1 MISAILISR
10 NEFLTVLQIGLL
22 GKANVGKSTFFSAA
36 TETPVA
42 SGNFPFTTIEPNVG
56 VAYVK
61 SDCACKH
68 FEIKH
73 ENELCVNG
81 TRFISVKLIDIA
93 GLVPGA
99 HEGKGLGNQF
109 LDDARQAE
117 VLIHVVDIAGTTD
130 IQGQPVPVGTHDPL
144 EDVAFVQE
152 EFDQWFTDI
161 LKREWDKITREIDQK
176 RAKLTDGIA
185 KRFSGLGIK
194 DYQVQDVLQKL
205 GLISINPKEW
215 KDSDIQT
222 FAKELRNNT
231 KPMIIAAN
239 KADLCKDLDII
250 KKISDDVIPC
260 SAETELLLRKAS
272 KAGIVNYSPGNSDFT
287 IPAGKELPLPQQK
300 ALDLVKSVFSKISST
315 GVQKI
320 LNIAVFDSL
329 NFITVFPVED
339 ETKLTNK
346 DGVILPDAKLL
357 PQDSTA
363 KDLAGLIH
371 ADIAKGFLHAIDCK
385 TKQRISGD
393 QKLKNGDVIKIIS
406 TLSRG

>member
-10 NEFLTVLQIGLL
+10 IGFFMVLQIGLL

-36 TETPVA
+36 TETQVA
-42 SGNFPFTTIEPNVG
+42 SGNFPFTTIEPNIG
-56 VAYVK
+56 IAFVK
-61 SDCACKH
+61 ADCACKY
-68 FEIKH
+68 FKIEH
-73 ENELCVNG
+73 ENDLCING
-81 TRFISVKLIDIA
+81 TRLIPVKLIDIA

-130 IQGQPVPVGTHDPL
+130 IQGHPVPVGTHDPL
-144 EDVAFVQE
+144 EDIVFVQD
-152 EFDQWFTDI
+152 EFDQWFADI

-176 RAKLTDGIA
+176 RAKITDGIA
-185 KRFSGLGIK
+185 KRFTGLGIK
-194 DYQVQDVLQKL
+194 DYQVHEILQKL
-205 GLISINPKEW
+205 GFVAKNPKDWQE
-215 KDSDIQT
+215 SDIQT
-222 FAKELRNNT
+222 FVKELRRDT

-239 KADLCKDLDII
+239 KADLCKDLEIL
-250 KKISDDVIPC
+250 KKITETVIPC
-260 SAETELLLRKAS
+260 SAETELLLRKATKS
-272 KAGIVNYSPGNSDFT
+272 GIINYSSGDENFT
-287 IPAGKELPLPQQK
+287 IVKDKEIAPAQQK
-300 ALDLVKSVFSKISST
+300 ALDLVKSVFSKIQST
-315 GVQKI
+315 GIQKI
-320 LNIAVFDSL
+320 LNAAVFDSL
-329 NFITVFPVED
+329 KYIVVYPVED

-346 DGVILPDAKLL
+346 DGVVLPDTKLL
-357 PQDSTA
+357 PHDSTA

>member
-1 MISAILISR
+1 MG
-10 NEFLTVLQIGLL
+10 VLQIGLI

-36 TETPVA
+36 TETTVA

-56 VAYVK
+56 VAYVQ

-68 FEIKH
+68 FDLKH
-73 ENELCVNG
+73 ENPLCLNG
-81 TRFISVKLIDIA
+81 TRLIPVKLIDVA

-117 VLIHVVDIAGTTD
+117 ILIHVVDIAGTTD
-130 IQGQPVPVGTHDPL
+130 IQGQPVPVGTHNPL

-250 KKISDDVIPC
+250 KKISGDVIPC

-272 KAGIVNYSPGNSDFT
+272 KAGIVNYSPGDSDFT
-287 IPAGKELPLPQQK
+287 IPDGKELPPPQQK

>member
-1 MISAILISR
+1 MTL
-10 NEFLTVLQIGLL
+10 LQIGLL

-36 TETPVA
+36 TETIVA

-56 VAYVK
+56 VAYIK

-68 FEIKH
+68 FGITH
-73 ENELCVNG
+73 ENEFCVNG
-81 TRFISVKLIDIA
+81 TRFIPVKLIDIA

-144 EDVAFVQE
+144 EDVAFVQD
-152 EFDQWFTDI
+152 EFDQWFANI
-161 LKREWDKITREIDQK
+161 LKREWDKIAREIDQK

-185 KRFSGLGIK
+185 KRFTGLGIK
-194 DYQVQDVLQKL
+194 DFQVQEVLQKL
-205 GLISINPKEW
+205 GLMARNPKEW

-222 FAKELRNNT
+222 FVKELRKHT

-239 KADLCKDLDII
+239 KADLCQDLSILD
-250 KKISDDVIPC
+250 KIPGCVIPC

-272 KAGIVNYSPGNSDFT
+272 KAGIVNYSSGESGFT
-287 IPAGKELPLPQQK
+287 IVNGKEILPPQQK
-300 ALDLVKSVFSKISST
+300 ALDLVKSVFSKIPST
-315 GVQKI
+315 GIQKT
-320 LNIAVFDSL
+320 LNTAVFDL
-329 NFITVFPVED
+329 LKFIVVYPVED

-346 DGVILPDAKLL
+346 DGMVLPDTKLL
-357 PQDSTA
+357 PLNSTA
-363 KDLAGLIH
+363 KDLASLIH

-393 QKLKNGDVIKIIS
+393 QKLKDGDVIKIVS

>member
-1 MISAILISR
+1 
-10 NEFLTVLQIGLL
+10 LTILQIGLL

-61 SDCACKH
+61 ADCACKY
-68 FEIKH
+68 FSIQH
-73 ENELCVNG
+73 ENELCING
-81 TRFISVKLIDIA
+81 TRFIPVKLIDVA

-117 VLIHVVDIAGTTD
+117 ILIHVVDIAGSTD
-130 IQGQPVPVGTHDPL
+130 IQGQPVPVGTHDPI
-144 EDVAFVQE
+144 EDIVFVQD
-152 EFDQWFTDI
+152 EFDQWFAEI

-185 KRFSGLGIK
+185 KRFTGLGIK
-194 DYQVQDVLQKL
+194 DYQVHEVLQNL
-205 GLISINPKEW
+205 GLISRNPKEW

-222 FAKELRNNT
+222 FVKELRKNT

-239 KADLCKDLDII
+239 KADLCRDLDIL
-250 KKISDDVIPC
+250 KKISDPVIPC

-272 KAGIVNYSPGNSDFT
+272 KAGIVNYSSGDEGFE
-287 IPAGKELPLPQQK
+287 IIDGKEILLPQQK
-300 ALDLVKSVFSKISST
+300 ALDLVKSVFSKISTT
-315 GVQKI
+315 GIQKI
-320 LNIAVFDSL
+320 LNTAVFDSL
-329 NFITVFPVED
+329 KFIVVYPVED

-346 DGVILPDAKLL
+346 DGIILPDTKLL

-393 QKLKNGDVIKIIS
+393 QKRKNGDVIKIIS

>member
-1 MISAILISR
+1 M
-10 NEFLTVLQIGLL
+10 QIGLL

-36 TETPVA
+36 TETLVA

-68 FEIKH
+68 FGITHK
-73 ENELCVNG
+73 NEFCVNG
-81 TRFISVKLIDIA
+81 IRFIPVKLIDIA

-117 VLIHVVDIAGTTD
+117 VLVHVVDIAGTTD

-144 EDVAFVQE
+144 EDVVFVQD
-152 EFDQWFTDI
+152 EFDQWFADI
-161 LKREWDKITREIDQK
+161 LKREWDKIIREIDQK

-185 KRFSGLGIK
+185 KRFTGLGIK
-194 DYQVQDVLQKL
+194 DFQVQEVLQKL
-205 GLISINPKEW
+205 GLMSRNPKEW
-215 KDSDIQT
+215 EDSDIQT
-222 FAKELRNNT
+222 FVKELRKNT

-239 KADLCKDLDII
+239 KADLCQDLSILD
-250 KKISDDVIPC
+250 KIHDYVIPC

-272 KAGIVNYSPGNSDFT
+272 KAGIVNYSSGESGFT
-287 IPAGKELPLPQQK
+287 IVNGKEIPLPQQK
-300 ALDLVKSVFSKISST
+300 ALDLVKTVFSKIPST
-315 GVQKI
+315 GIQKI
-320 LNIAVFDSL
+320 LNTAVFDL
-329 NFITVFPVED
+329 LKFIVVYPVED

-346 DGVILPDAKLL
+346 DGMVLPDTKLL
-357 PQDSTA
+357 PLDSTA
-363 KDLAGLIH
+363 KDLASLIH

-393 QKLKNGDVIKIIS
+393 QKLKDGDVIKIVS

>member
-1 MISAILISR
+1 M
-10 NEFLTVLQIGLL
+10 QIGLL

-36 TETPVA
+36 TETPVPI
-42 SGNFPFTTIEPNVG
+42 GNFPFTTIQPNVG

-73 ENELCVNG
+73 QNPLCVNG
-81 TRFISVKLIDIA
+81 TRFIPVKLIDVA

-99 HEGKGLGNQF
+99 HDGKGLGNQF

-130 IQGQPVPVGTHDPL
+130 IQGHSVPIGTHNPL
-144 EDVAFVQE
+144 EDVEFVQD

-161 LKREWDKITREIDQK
+161 LRREWDKITREIEQK

-185 KRFSGLGIK
+185 KRFTGLGIK
-194 DYQVQDVLQKL
+194 DYQVQDVLHKL
-205 GLISINPKEW
+205 DLISKNPKEW
-215 KDSDIQT
+215 NDSDIQT
-222 FAKELRNNT
+222 FVKELRKNT
-231 KPMIIAAN
+231 KPILIAAN

-250 KKISDDVIPC
+250 KKISDTIVIPC

-272 KAGIVNYSPGNSDFT
+272 KAGLVNYNSGDEQFS
-287 IPAGKELPLPQQK
+287 ISKDKEILPQQQR
-300 ALDLVKSVFSKISST
+300 ALDLVNNVFSKIHST
-315 GVQKI
+315 GVQQI
-320 LNIAVFDSL
+320 LNIAVFDL
-329 NFITVFPVED
+329 LKLIVVFPVED

-346 DGVILPDAKLL
+346 NGDILPDAKLL
-357 PQDSTA
+357 PPDSTA
-363 KDLAGLIH
+363 KDLASLIH

-385 TKQRISGD
+385 TKQRIGGD
-393 QKLKNGDVIKIIS
+393 HKLKNGDVIKIIS

>member
-1 MISAILISR
+1 
-10 NEFLTVLQIGLL
+10 LQIGLL

-36 TETPVA
+36 TETSVA
-42 SGNFPFTTIEPNVG
+42 TGNFPFTTIEPNVG

-61 SDCACKH
+61 SECACMH
-68 FEIKH
+68 FKIQH
-73 ENELCVNG
+73 DNPLCING
-81 TRFISVKLIDIA
+81 TRFIPVKIIDVA

-130 IQGQPVPVGTHDPL
+130 IQGQPVPIGTHDPL
-144 EDVAFVQE
+144 EDIAFVKD
-152 EFDQWFTDI
+152 EFDQWFVDI

-185 KRFSGLGIK
+185 KRFSGLGVK
-194 DYQVQDVLQKL
+194 DFQVHEVLQKQ
-205 GLISINPKEW
+205 GLVSRNPKEW
-215 KDSDIQT
+215 TDNDIET
-222 FAKELRNNT
+222 FVKELRNNT

-239 KADLCKDLDII
+239 KADLSQDLEIL
-250 KKISDDVIPC
+250 KKIPDIVIPC

-272 KAGIVNYSPGNSDFT
+272 KAGIVNYSSGDESFT
-287 IPAGKELPLPQQK
+287 ITEGREILPSQQK
-300 ALDLVKSVFSKISST
+300 ALEVVKSVFSKISST

-320 LNIAVFDSL
+320 LNTAVFDSL
-329 NFITVFPVED
+329 KFIVVYPVED
-339 ETKLTNK
+339 ETKLINK
-346 DGVILPDAKLL
+346 DGVVLPDTKLV

-363 KDLAGLIH
+363 KDLAALIH

-385 TKQRISGD
+385 TKQRIGGD
-393 QKLKNGDVIKIIS
+393 QKLKNGDVIKIVS

>member
-1 MISAILISR
+1 
-10 NEFLTVLQIGLL
+10 LL

-36 TETPVA
+36 TETPVPI
-42 SGNFPFTTIEPNVG
+42 GNFPFTTIQPNIG

-61 SDCACKH
+61 ADCACKH
-68 FEIKH
+68 FGIKH
-73 ENELCVNG
+73 QNPLCVNG
-81 TRFISVKLIDIA
+81 TRFIPVKLIDVA

-130 IQGQPVPVGTHDPL
+130 IQGHSVPIGTHNPL
-144 EDVAFVQE
+144 EDVEFVVY
-152 EFDQWFTDI
+152 EFDQWFIDI
-161 LKREWDKITREIDQK
+161 LRREWDKLTKEIEQK

-185 KRFSGLGIK
+185 KRFTGLGIK
-194 DYQVQDVLQKL
+194 DYQVQDVLHKL
-205 GLISINPKEW
+205 ELSSKNPKEW
-215 KDSDIQT
+215 NDSDIQT
-222 FAKELRNNT
+222 FVKELRKNT
-231 KPMIIAAN
+231 KPIIIAAN

-250 KKISDDVIPC
+250 KKISDTIVIPC
-260 SAETELLLRKAS
+260 SAETELLLRKAT
-272 KAGIVNYSPGNSDFT
+272 KAGIIHYESGDEKFSIMEN
-287 IPAGKELPLPQQK
+287 KEILPQQQK
-300 ALDLVKSVFSKISST
+300 ALDLVNTVFSKIHST
-315 GVQKI
+315 GIQKI
-320 LNIAVFDSL
+320 LNIAVFDL
-329 NFITVFPVED
+329 LKLIVVFPVED

-346 DGVILPDAKLL
+346 NGDILPDAKLL

-385 TKQRISGD
+385 TKQRIGGD
-393 QKLKNGDVIKIIS
+393 HKLKSGDVIKIIS

>member
-1 MISAILISR
+1 LC
-10 NEFLTVLQIGLL
+10 VLQIGLL

-36 TETPVA
+36 TETPVPI
-42 SGNFPFTTIEPNVG
+42 GNFPFTTIQPNVG

-73 ENELCVNG
+73 QNPLCVNG
-81 TRFISVKLIDIA
+81 TRFIPIKLIDVA

-130 IQGQPVPVGTHDPL
+130 IQGQPVPIGTHDPI
-144 EDVAFVQE
+144 EDVNFVE
-152 EFDQWFTDI
+152 NEFDQWFTDI
-161 LKREWDKITREIDQK
+161 LRREWDKLTREIEQK

-185 KRFSGLGIK
+185 KRFTGLGIK
-194 DYQVQDVLQKL
+194 DYQIQDVLHKL
-205 GLISINPKEW
+205 ELSSKNPKEW
-215 KDSDIQT
+215 NDSDIQT
-222 FAKELRNNT
+222 FVKELRKNT
-231 KPMIIAAN
+231 KPFIIAAN

-250 KKISDDVIPC
+250 KKIPDTIVVPC

-272 KAGIVNYSPGNSDFT
+272 KSGMIHYESGDEKFSIVEN
-287 IPAGKELPLPQQK
+287 KEILPQQQK
-300 ALDLVKSVFSKISST
+300 ALDLVNNVFTKIHST
-315 GVQKI
+315 GIQKI
-320 LNIAVFDSL
+320 LNLAVFDL
-329 NFITVFPVED
+329 LKLIVVFPVED

-346 DGVILPDAKLL
+346 NGDVLPDAKLL
-357 PQDSTA
+357 PHDSTA

-385 TKQRISGD
+385 TKQRIGGD
-393 QKLKNGDVIKIIS
+393 HKLKNGDVIKIVS

>member
-1 MISAILISR
+1 
-10 NEFLTVLQIGLL
+10 LQIGLL

-36 TETPVA
+36 TETPVPI
-42 SGNFPFTTIEPNVG
+42 GNFPFTTIQPNIG

-68 FEIKH
+68 FGIKH
-73 ENELCVNG
+73 QNPLCVNG
-81 TRFISVKLIDIA
+81 TRFIPVKLIDVA

-117 VLIHVVDIAGTTD
+117 VLIHVVDIAGATD
-130 IQGQPVPVGTHDPL
+130 IQGQPIPIGTHNPL
-144 EDVAFVQE
+144 EDVDFVE
-152 EFDQWFTDI
+152 NEFDQWFTDI
-161 LKREWDKITREIDQK
+161 LRKEWDKLTREIEQK

-185 KRFSGLGIK
+185 KRFTGLGIK
-194 DYQVQDVLQKL
+194 DYQVQDVLHKL
-205 GLISINPKEW
+205 ELISKNPKDW
-215 KDSDIQT
+215 NDSDIHT
-222 FAKELRNNT
+222 FVKELRKNT
-231 KPMIIAAN
+231 KPIIIAAN

-250 KKISDDVIPC
+250 KKIPDAIVIPC

-272 KAGIVNYSPGNSDFT
+272 KSGMIHYESGDEKFSIVKN
-287 IPAGKELPLPQQK
+287 KEILPQQQK
-300 ALDLVKSVFSKISST
+300 ALDLVNTVFSKIHST
-315 GVQKI
+315 GIQKI
-320 LNIAVFDSL
+320 LNLAVFDL
-329 NFITVFPVED
+329 LKLVVVFPVED

-346 DGVILPDAKLL
+346 NGDVLPDAKLL

-385 TKQRISGD
+385 TKQRIGGD
-393 QKLKNGDVIKIIS
+393 HKLKNGDVIKIVS

>member
-1 MISAILISR
+1 MW
-10 NEFLTVLQIGLL
+10 VLQIGLL

-36 TETPVA
+36 TETPVPI
-42 SGNFPFTTIEPNVG
+42 GNFPFTTIQPNIG

-61 SDCACKH
+61 ADCACKH
-68 FEIKH
+68 FGIKH
-73 ENELCVNG
+73 QNPLCVNG
-81 TRFISVKLIDIA
+81 TRFIPVKIIDVA

-130 IQGQPVPVGTHDPL
+130 IQGHSVPIGTHNPL
-144 EDVAFVQE
+144 EDVEFVE
-152 EFDQWFTDI
+152 YEFDQWFIDI
-161 LKREWDKITREIDQK
+161 LRREWDKLTKEIEQK

-185 KRFSGLGIK
+185 KRFTGLGIK
-194 DYQVQDVLQKL
+194 DYQVQDVLHKL
-205 GLISINPKEW
+205 ELASKNPKEW
-215 KDSDIQT
+215 NDSDIQT
-222 FAKELRNNT
+222 FVKELRKNT
-231 KPMIIAAN
+231 KPIIIAAN

-250 KKISDDVIPC
+250 KKISDTIVIPC
-260 SAETELLLRKAS
+260 SAETELLLRKAT
-272 KAGIVNYSPGNSDFT
+272 KAGIIHYESGEEKFSIMEN
-287 IPAGKELPLPQQK
+287 KEILPQQQK
-300 ALDLVKSVFSKISST
+300 ALDLVNTVFSKIHST
-315 GVQKI
+315 GIQKI
-320 LNIAVFDSL
+320 LNIAVFDL
-329 NFITVFPVED
+329 LKFIVVFPVED

-346 DGVILPDAKLL
+346 NGDILPDAKLL

-385 TKQRISGD
+385 TKQRIGGD
-393 QKLKNGDVIKIIS
+393 HKLKSGDVIKIIS

>member
-1 MISAILISR
+1 M
-10 NEFLTVLQIGLL
+10 QIGLL

-36 TETPVA
+36 TETPV
-42 SGNFPFTTIEPNVG
+42 SIGNFPFTTIQPNVG

-73 ENELCVNG
+73 QNSLCVNG
-81 TRFISVKLIDIA
+81 TRFIPVKLIDVA

-130 IQGQPVPVGTHDPL
+130 IQGHPVPIGTHNPL
-144 EDVAFVQE
+144 EDVEFVQD
-152 EFDQWFTDI
+152 EFDQWFIDI
-161 LKREWDKITREIDQK
+161 LRREWEKLTKEIEQK
-176 RAKLTDGIA
+176 RTKLTDGIA
-185 KRFSGLGIK
+185 KRFTGLGIK
-194 DYQVQDVLQKL
+194 DYQVQDVLHKL
-205 GLISINPKEW
+205 ELSSKNPKEW
-215 KDSDIQT
+215 TDSDIQT
-222 FAKELRNNT
+222 FVKELRKNT
-231 KPMIIAAN
+231 KPILIAAN
-239 KADLCKDLDII
+239 KADLCKDLEII
-250 KKISDDVIPC
+250 KKISDTIVIPC

-272 KAGIVNYSPGNSDFT
+272 KAGFVNYKSGDEKFSVMEN
-287 IPAGKELPLPQQK
+287 KEILPEQKK
-300 ALDLVKSVFSKISST
+300 ALDLVNTVLSKIQST
-315 GVQKI
+315 GIQKI
-320 LNIAVFDSL
+320 LNIAVFDL
-329 NFITVFPVED
+329 LKFIVVFPVED

-346 DGVILPDAKLL
+346 NGDVLPDAKLL
-357 PQDSTA
+357 PADSTA

-385 TKQRISGD
+385 TKQRIGAD
-393 QKLKNGDVIKIIS
+393 HKLKSGDVIKIVS

>member
-1 MISAILISR
+1 MQ
-10 NEFLTVLQIGLL
+10 VGLL

-42 SGNFPFTTIEPNVG
+42 SGNFPFTTIEPNIG

-61 SDCACKH
+61 TDCACKH
-68 FEIKH
+68 FQITH
-73 ENELCVNG
+73 QNELCVSG
-81 TRFISVKLIDIA
+81 TRLIPVKLIDVA

-109 LDDARQAE
+109 LDDARQADI
-117 VLIHVVDIAGTTD
+117 LIHVVDIAGTTD
-130 IQGQPVPVGTHDPL
+130 LQGQPVPIGTHDPL
-144 EDVAFVQE
+144 EDVAFVQD
-152 EFDQWFTDI
+152 EFDQWFADI

-176 RAKLTDGIA
+176 RAKLTDGIT

-194 DYQVQDVLQKL
+194 DFQVQEILQNL
-205 GLISINPKEW
+205 GLISRNPKEW

-222 FAKELRNNT
+222 FVKDLRKIS
-231 KPMIIAAN
+231 KPIIIAAN
-239 KADLCKDLDII
+239 KADLCHDLDVI
-250 KKISDDVIPC
+250 KKISDVVIPC
-260 SAETELLLRKAS
+260 SAESELLLRKAA
-272 KAGIVNYSPGNSDFT
+272 KAGLINYLPGDDHFSLVD
-287 IPAGKELPLPQQK
+287 GKDIQPPQQK
-300 ALDLVKSVFSKISST
+300 ALDLVKSVFSKITTT
-315 GVQKI
+315 GVQKLLDAAI
-320 LNIAVFDSL
+320 FENL
-329 NFITVFPVED
+329 NFIAVFPVED

-346 DGVILPDAKLL
+346 DGIILPDAKLI
-357 PQDSTA
+357 PEGSTA

-393 QKLKNGDVIKIIS
+393 QKLKNGDVIKIVS

>member
-1 MISAILISR
+1 
-10 NEFLTVLQIGLL
+10 LQIGLL
-22 GKANVGKSTFFSAA
+22 GKANVGKSTFFSTA
-36 TETPVA
+36 TETPVS

-61 SDCACKH
+61 ADCACKH

-73 ENELCVNG
+73 GNEFCVNG
-81 TRFISVKLIDIA
+81 TRFIPVKLIDIA

-130 IQGQPVPVGTHDPL
+130 IQGQPVPIGTHDPL
-144 EDVAFVQE
+144 EDIAFVQD
-152 EFDQWFTDI
+152 EFEQWFADI

-185 KRFSGLGIK
+185 KRFTGLGIK
-194 DYQVQDVLQKL
+194 DFQVQEVLQKL
-205 GLISINPKEW
+205 ELMARNPKEW
-215 KDSDIQT
+215 KDTDIQS
-222 FAKELRNNT
+222 FVKELRKNT

-239 KADLCKDLDII
+239 KADLCSDLSILE
-250 KKISDDVIPC
+250 KISDCVIPC
-260 SAETELLLRKAS
+260 SAETELLLRKAT
-272 KAGIVNYSPGNSDFT
+272 KAGIVHYSSGDSNFT
-287 IPAGKELPLPQQK
+287 IVDGKEIPPPQQK
-300 ALDLVKSVFSKISST
+300 ALDLVKSVFSKIPST
-315 GVQKI
+315 GIQKI
-320 LNIAVFDSL
+320 LNTAVFDL
-329 NFITVFPVED
+329 LKFIVVYPVED
-339 ETKLTNK
+339 EAKLTNK
-346 DGVILPDAKLL
+346 DGVVLPDAKLL
-357 PQDSTA
+357 PLDSTA
-363 KDLAGLIH
+363 KDLASLIH

-393 QKLKNGDVIKIIS
+393 QKLKNGDVIKIVS

>member
-1 MISAILISR
+1 
-10 NEFLTVLQIGLL
+10 LQIGLL

-42 SGNFPFTTIEPNVG
+42 SGNFPFTTIEPNIG

-61 SDCACKH
+61 ADCACKH

-73 ENELCVNG
+73 DNELCVNG
-81 TRFISVKLIDIA
+81 TRFIPVKLIDVA

-144 EDVAFVQE
+144 EDVEFVQN
-152 EFDQWFTDI
+152 EFDQWFVNI
-161 LKREWDKITREIDQK
+161 LQREWDKITREIDQK

-185 KRFSGLGIK
+185 KRFTGLGIK
-194 DYQVQDVLQKL
+194 DFQVQDVLQKL
-205 GLISINPKEW
+205 NLISKNPKEW
-215 KDSDIQT
+215 IDSDIQT
-222 FAKELRNNT
+222 FVKELRKNT
-231 KPMIIAAN
+231 KPIIIAAN
-239 KADLCKDLDII
+239 KADLCNDLDII
-250 KKISDDVIPC
+250 KKITDTIVVPC

-272 KAGIVNYSPGNSDFT
+272 KGGIVNYSPGDESFSIVEN
-287 IPAGKELPLPQQK
+287 KEILPQQK
-300 ALDLVKSVFSKISST
+300 KALDVVKSVFSKIHST

-320 LNIAVFDSL
+320 LNTAVFDSL
-329 NFITVFPVED
+329 NFIVVYPVED

-346 DGVILPDAKLL
+346 DGDVLPDAKLL
-357 PQDSTA
+357 SENSTA
-363 KDLAGLIH
+363 KDLAALIH

-385 TKQRISGD
+385 TKQRIGGD
-393 QKLKNGDVIKIIS
+393 HKLKNGDVIKIVS

>member
-1 MISAILISR
+1 LII
-10 NEFLTVLQIGLL
+10 LQIGLL

-61 SDCACKH
+61 AECACKH
-68 FEIKH
+68 FKIQH

-81 TRFISVKLIDIA
+81 TRFIPIKLIDVA

-144 EDVAFVQE
+144 EDIEFVQD

-176 RAKLTDGIA
+176 RAKLTDGIT
-185 KRFSGLGIK
+185 KRFTGLGIK
-194 DYQVQDVLQKL
+194 DYQVHEILQKL
-205 GLISINPKEW
+205 GFVSRNPKEW
-215 KDSDIQT
+215 NDLDIQT
-222 FAKELRNNT
+222 FVKELRRKT

-239 KADLCKDLDII
+239 KADLCQDFNIL
-250 KKISDDVIPC
+250 KKIPDTVIPC

-272 KAGIVNYSPGNSDFT
+272 KSGIINYSSGDDNFT
-287 IPAGKELPLPQQK
+287 LIEGKEILPPQQN
-300 ALDLVKSVFSKISST
+300 ALNLVRSVFSKIPST
-315 GVQKI
+315 GIQKI
-320 LNIAVFDSL
+320 LNTAIFDSL
-329 NFITVFPVED
+329 KLIVVYPVED

-346 DGVILPDAKLL
+346 DGVILPDTKLL

-393 QKLKNGDVIKIIS
+393 QKLKHGDVIKIVS